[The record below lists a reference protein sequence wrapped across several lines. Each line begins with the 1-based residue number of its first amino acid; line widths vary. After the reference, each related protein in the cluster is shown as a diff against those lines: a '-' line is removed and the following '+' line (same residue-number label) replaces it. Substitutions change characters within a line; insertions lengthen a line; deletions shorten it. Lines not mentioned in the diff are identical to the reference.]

1 MRRDA
6 ILRSV
11 LLRDLRADY
20 PRLWDKLVA
29 FTWLN
34 LLLQLVPIAAS
45 MLTAVLL
52 AAPFEVLWSDA
63 LILVAFSWVA
73 APSFLDQFSWSERR
87 RARYATVAQATGMIL
102 LFAVLAARGLLQL
115 IASMKAAAGSGASS
129 EFLLQRLTLAERF
142 ATTYLAPSATAISL
156 IALYLFL
163 IHAHKRLLTKVG
175 LRLRW
180 HHQAQF
186 AGFYV
191 AKAKG
196 LFEMAGLDVAIKE
209 RDLSRPLINIVGG
222 REDEFG
228 ILMASELVQG
238 VNEGRDLVAVEII
251 SLTPAHELLVNR
263 ESIKIRREQGLP
275 IRALSVQRYI
285 EGAMLQSLLAEQGIH
300 TTTMQVDFYSDNHG
314 AQEFLTGQYDV
325 IVVHRAN
332 EKLYLQRE
340 MSMANWVS
348 IEVINPQQLHLEL
361 WGETLV
367 TSEALAK
374 DRPEIVAA
382 MRSASLAGWDLAA
395 VDREFAAG
403 ISFEY
408 LRQSASIREI
418 DKPQMNLQHQRAML
432 GEMIYMYTKGRD
444 IRGRQTERVWRGVVE
459 SCKKAGLIEKNAT
472 VSPEKILGA

>member
-11 LLRDLRADY
+11 LLRGLRADY
-20 PRLWDKLVA
+20 PRLWEKLVA

-34 LLLQLVPIAAS
+34 LILQAVPVAAS

-52 AAPFEVLWSDA
+52 VRPFEVLWSDA
-63 LILVAFSWVA
+63 LVLVAFSWVA

-87 RARYATVAQATGMIL
+87 RARYATVAQVIGMVL
-102 LFAVLAARGLLQL
+102 LFVVLAARGFSQL
-115 IASMKAAAGSGASS
+115 IASMKAVAGSGPSS
-129 EFLLQRLTLAERF
+129 DFLLQRLTLTERF
-142 ATTYLAPSATAISL
+142 ATEYLTPFVTVLSL
-156 IALYLFL
+156 IVLYLFL

-196 LFEMAGLDVAIKE
+196 LFEGAGLDVAIKE

-228 ILMASELVQG
+228 ILMASELVQS

-251 SLTPAHELLVNR
+251 SATPAHELLVNQ
-263 ESIKIRREQGLP
+263 ESIKTRKKEGLP
-275 IRALSVQRYI
+275 IRALSVHHYI
-285 EGAMLQSLLAEQGIH
+285 EGAMLQSLLSERGIH

-314 AQEFLTGQYDV
+314 AEEFLTGHYDV

-332 EKLYLQRE
+332 EKLYLQRT
-340 MSMANWVS
+340 MSTANWVS
-348 IEVINPQQLHLEL
+348 IEVINPQQLHLQL

-367 TSEALAK
+367 TSEAFAK

-395 VDREFAAG
+395 AEREFAAE
-403 ISFEY
+403 ISFKY
-408 LRQSASIREI
+408 LRQSTSIREI
-418 DKPQMNLQHQRAML
+418 DEPQMNLEHQRAML
-432 GEMIYMYTKGRD
+432 SEMNYMYTTGRD
-444 IRGRQTERVWRGVVE
+444 IRGRQTERVWRGVIE